1 VLARADL
8 EGPVRSVLG
17 DPGAQVEEWRSEPV
31 AYDFLNPSSGGVYRV
46 AGTACGRAWRLVLK
60 VTQAPQ
66 GVAPELAEVL
76 REAVRWD
83 RELHAYESGFLGRL
97 DGGIVAAACHGSARR
112 GDATGWLWLED
123 LGGAPA
129 PSSLVDWSRV
139 ASALGGFNGGFL
151 GRGAVPDE
159 PWLGRR
165 WLRVWVTQV
174 TPQSFW
180 EPSRVPAE
188 HPLRERLLA
197 LWAARETLL
206 AAVEALQPT
215 CCHLDAH
222 HRNLFLR
229 EDDVVAIDWGVV
241 GLAPPGEEL
250 ASTLVGTVAS
260 GEFPAEDVRELAE
273 ALYDP
278 YLEGLRA
285 AGWRGDQRDVRLAF
299 AAAGGRRVFAV
310 LAGPAPLAAF
320 LLDLGEEAMS
330 LVGEKRLRVR

>member
-1 VLARADL
+1 VLAREDL
-8 EGPVRSVLG
+8 EGPVRSVLA
-17 DPGAQVEEWRSEPV
+17 DPGAHLDEWRFEPV

-46 AGTACGRAWRLVLK
+46 GGTASGREWRLVLK

-66 GVAPELAEVL
+66 GVAPELAEAL

-83 RELHAYESGFLGRL
+83 RELLAYETGFLGRL
-97 DGGIVAAACHGSARR
+97 GGGLVAAACHGSARR
-112 GDATGWLWLED
+112 DDATGWLWLED

-129 PSSLVDWSRV
+129 PSSLADWSRV
-139 ASALGGFNGGFL
+139 AHALGRFNGVFL
-151 GRGAVPDE
+151 GAGAVPDE

-165 WLRVWVTQV
+165 WLRVWVTDV
-174 TPQSFW
+174 TPHSFW
-180 EPSRVPAE
+180 DASRVPAE

-229 EDDVVAIDWGVV
+229 GDDVVAIDWGLV
-241 GLAPPGEEL
+241 GLAPPGEEP
-250 ASTLVGTVAS
+250 ASTLVGTVAA
-260 GEFPAEDVRELAE
+260 GEFPAEDVRALAD
-273 ALYDP
+273 ALYDA

-285 AGWRGDQRDVRLAF
+285 AGWRGDERDVRLAF
-299 AAAGGRRVFAV
+299 AAAAGLRAFSV

-320 LLDLGEEAMS
+320 LLELGEEAMS
-330 LVGEKRLRVR
+330 LLDGQRLRIR